1 MFTMLFQTFSIDQE
15 KRREEARHREAE
27 VRREVDMKASHEMQM
42 NGNGQSHARNGSRA
56 HAQRVE
62 EEAARSGS
70 WLGSLVMFLLGLGV
84 AGAGLA
90 ISLLWIYTEG
100 KLDSKS
106 VSAALPVIQ
115 VRSEIIGNISNDG
128 VTCAGRCGGL
138 PDDRG

>member
-1 MFTMLFQTFSIDQE
+1 
-15 KRREEARHREAE
+15 
-27 VRREVDMKASHEMQM
+27 MKASHEMQM

-115 VRSEIIGNISNDG
+115 VRSEIVWEIKIDKI
-128 VTCAGRCGGL
+128 TYPGRCGGL